1 MGKRLVYFIILLF
14 LPNLFFGQKKKDIEL
29 ATLYRDGK
37 IKALN
42 RAVKIVSTDSSGYI
56 NVSEDKGEGVIW
68 LPVKQLK
75 TGTIKIEMRGKDV
88 LQQSFIGVIFHGQ
101 DDSTY
106 DAVYCRPFNFFAK
119 DSVRRIHAIQYISHP
134 FFTWKR
140 LREEQNAVFEKEIV
154 NPPDPNGWF
163 TLKVVIDKTTVKA
176 FINKST
182 VPSLVVNKLSKREGG
197 KIGLFTGDGSGG
209 DFKKI
214 QLRYKK

>member
-75 TGTIKIEMRGKDV
+75 TGTIKIEMRGKDF